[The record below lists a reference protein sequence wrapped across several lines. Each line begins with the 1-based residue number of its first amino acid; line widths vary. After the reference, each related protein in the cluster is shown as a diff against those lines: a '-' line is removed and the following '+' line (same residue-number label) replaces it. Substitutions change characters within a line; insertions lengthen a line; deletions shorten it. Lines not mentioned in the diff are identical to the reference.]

1 MMMGIKKIWI
11 FVNVLDIRE
20 CFVAMEQYCKKIS
33 THNLNSAFARHL
45 ESRVVTIN
53 RLMRFSRSILLELS
67 HYLDMEVVNGST
79 KTVLS
84 KNILTA

>member
-1 MMMGIKKIWI
+1 MMMGINKIWI

-33 THNLNSAFARHL
+33 THNLNSAFAGHL

-53 RLMRFSRSILLELS
+53 RLMKVSRAVLLQLS
-67 HYLDMEVVNGST
+67 LLLKHGGC
-79 KTVLS
+79 
-84 KNILTA
+84 